1 MARILRATNPQSPRT
16 PRGAQGNIRSGSWHD
31 PSQLTRRTT
40 GARTSV
46 RRLFAVDPTVSNTF
60 SPVMNQ
66 FTNNPNKRF
75 DPSRAPGTVRRLDG
89 TPVPPQGNPNAGH
102 QKVIRYNNQMRT
114 GGKRIV
120 RSPAGGFI
128 RKVSTG

>member
-1 MARILRATNPQSPRT
+1 
-16 PRGAQGNIRSGSWHD
+16 
-31 PSQLTRRTT
+31 
-40 GARTSV
+40 V